1 MTYPPEKKV
10 QLVVTVGLARP
21 ALVIIA
27 IAILTMPVLLLA
39 IAVSTEDIMSEFLQT
54 TLFMHYKNKKQKNK
68 QNCELYICLWY
79 TIYSL
84 SRLFGSP

>member
-1 MTYPPEKKV
+1 M

-27 IAILTMPVLLLA
+27 IAILTTPVLLLA

-54 TLFMHYKNKKQKNK
+54 TLFMHYKKKNRTV
-68 QNCELYICLWY
+68 NCTYVCGTLYTPYLGCLV
-79 TIYSL
+79 L
-84 SRLFGSP
+84 PDFF

>member
-1 MTYPPEKKV
+1 M

-27 IAILTMPVLLLA
+27 IAILTTPVLLLA

-54 TLFMHYKNKKQKNK
+54 TLFMHYKKNQKKTQRTV
-68 QNCELYICLWY
+68 NCAYVCGTLYIPYLGCLV
-79 TIYSL
+79 L
-84 SRLFGSP
+84 PDFF